1 VLRNAQVYYPMV
13 LLLLILIGFMQGIHI
28 YTPETIF
35 LEYVVVVVV
44 VVVVD
49 AVVKTCY
56 INTSCPR

>member
-1 VLRNAQVYYPMV
+1 MLRNAQVYYPMV

-44 VVVVD
+44 VVVD